1 MSTRCNIGLGL
12 ILDWVKSTLKHSEAI
27 GDIWTLTHYLII
39 LKILLLILGER
50 VPGLILKRVIMV
62 IFNKN
67 NPFLVD
73 TETKIFMGK
82 NEMSVIFSLLE
93 RTT

>member
-1 MSTRCNIGLGL
+1 M
-12 ILDWVKSTLKHSEAI
+12 
-27 GDIWTLTHYLII
+27 THYLII

-50 VPGLILKRVIMV
+50 VSGLILKRVIMV

-73 TETKIFMGK
+73 TQTKIFMGK

>member
-1 MSTRCNIGLGL
+1 
-12 ILDWVKSTLKHSEAI
+12 
-27 GDIWTLTHYLII
+27 
-39 LKILLLILGER
+39 
-50 VPGLILKRVIMV
+50 MV

-73 TETKIFMGK
+73 TQTKIFMGK

-93 RTT
+93 RNT